1 MSLEGKYANDSELLA
16 DYQKNLLEPGWAGEL
31 RPDELSYIRAQLS
44 RSRSLKRKWGFKPSV
59 KRFPEKHGRLV
70 ARDGMRAIRRR
81 VLASAAEKEY
91 PE

>member
-44 RSRSLKRKWGFKPSV
+44 RSRSLKRKWGFKPSA
-59 KRFPEKHGRLV
+59 KRFPEKHIRLV
-70 ARDGMRAIRRR
+70 VRSGLTAIGKP
-81 VLASAAEKEY
+81 VLASAVEKE
-91 PE
+91 